1 MLKHL
6 TIAAFAAAL
15 SLGSA
20 IAVSAETIKLRAT
33 ANSNENDED
42 YDGLVVFKN
51 HVEQASNGAI
61 EVELFI
67 GTQLCS
73 NGSECL
79 AGIADGNIDIV
90 IQTSGGTANIFP
102 FVQVLDLPY
111 LMSDDRVAEAV
122 LANGSSF
129 VQTMQD
135 MVAESSDG
143 AVRLM
148 TIGNTGGWRN
158 FANTQRRVTQPSD
171 MEGLKIRTV
180 VADLPQELVKAL
192 GASPTP
198 IPWPELFTSFQTGV
212 VEGSKNGITDIMNM
226 KFPDAGLQ
234 YVTLDGHAYM
244 GALWFMNNDR
254 FMSLDPALRNVVS
267 DGFYALQQAT
277 FASPK
282 RKSIQAYQDFQ
293 AGGGDIYVPTP
304 GEKAMFKESAS
315 PVYDWFKSNV
325 DGGARIYD
333 ALVAAVAEVEGRHR
347 KGPDGGHA
355 VGVRHQESSVAP
367 HRGDRFLSSHGNDNV
382 TAMRNRSRVR
392 EPCGIAGLRS
402 R

>member
-1 MLKHL
+1 MLKTL
-6 TIAAFAAAL
+6 TLAGLSAAFLAGTAL
-15 SLGSA
+15 TALA
-20 IAVSAETIKLRAT
+20 DAHAEKITIRAT

-42 YDGLVVFKN
+42 YDGLIVFKN

-61 EVELFI
+61 EVEMFI

-73 NGSECL
+73 NGAECMQ
-79 AGIADGNIDIV
+79 GVADGSIDV
-90 IQTSGGTANIFP
+90 YVSTSGGTSGIFP

-111 LMSDDRVAEAV
+111 LMADDRVAEAV
-122 LANGSSF
+122 LENGSEF
-129 VQTMQD
+129 VTTMQD
-135 MVAESSDG
+135 MVEETSGG
-143 AVRLM
+143 AIKLM

-158 FANTQRRVTQPSD
+158 FANTQRRVQSPSD

-212 VEGSKNGITDIMNM
+212 VEGSKNGITDIMGM

-244 GALWFMNNDR
+244 GALWFMNSEKFNGMEDDMKR
-254 FMSLDPALRNVVS
+254 VVV
-267 DGFYALQQAT
+267 DGFYQLQQAT

-293 AGGGDIYVPTP
+293 AGGGDLYVPTAE
-304 GEKAMFKESAS
+304 EKEAFKEAAA
-315 PVYDWFKSNV
+315 PVFDWFKANV
-325 DGGARIYD
+325 DGGEAVFDAMNNTVATVTEDIEAAR
-333 ALVAAVAEVEGRHR
+333 AATL
-347 KGPDGGHA
+347 D
-355 VGVRHQESSVAP
+355 
-367 HRGDRFLSSHGNDNV
+367 
-382 TAMRNRSRVR
+382 
-392 EPCGIAGLRS
+392 
-402 R
+402 

>member
-1 MLKHL
+1 MLKKAL
-6 TIAAFAAAL
+6 KTAAL
-15 SLGSA
+15 AAMMAGTALTA
-20 IAVSAETIKLRAT
+20 ATAADYKIRAT

-51 HVEQASNGAI
+51 YVEAASNGAI

-73 NGSECL
+73 NGAECL
-79 AGIADGNIDIV
+79 QGVADGSIDV
-90 IQTSGGTANIFP
+90 FVSTSSGAAGLFP
-102 FVQVLDLPY
+102 YVQVMDLPY
-111 LMSDDRVAEAV
+111 LMSDDRI
-122 LANGSSF
+122 
-129 VQTMQD
+129 
-135 MVAESSDG
+135 AESVLSGEFTRTMRDMALEDSG
-143 AVRLM
+143 DTIRLM

-158 FANTQRRVTQPSD
+158 FANTKRRIAEPSD

-212 VEGSKNGITDIMNM
+212 VEGSKNGITDIMGM
-226 KFPDAGLQ
+226 KFPDAGLK

-244 GALWFMNNDR
+244 GAMWWMSNQNFMAMPEDMR
-254 FMSLDPALRNVVS
+254 RVVV

-282 RKSIQAYQDFQ
+282 RKSIAAYEEFV
-293 AGGGDIYVPTP
+293 AGGGDLYVPTP
-304 GEKAMFKESAS
+304 AQKAAFKEAAT

-325 DGGARIYD
+325 SRGDEIFT
-333 ALVAAVAEVEGRHR
+333 ALTEAVAEAEAEIGADLA
-347 KGPDGGHA
+347 KD
-355 VGVRHQESSVAP
+355 
-367 HRGDRFLSSHGNDNV
+367 LN
-382 TAMRNRSRVR
+382 
-392 EPCGIAGLRS
+392 
-402 R
+402 

>member
-1 MLKHL
+1 MLKTALKTL
-6 TIAAFAAAL
+6 TVAAMLAGSALSAAA
-15 SLGSA
+15 A
-20 IAVSAETIKLRAT
+20 DYTLRAT

-51 HVEQASNGAI
+51 FVESASNGAI

-73 NGSECL
+73 NGAECL
-79 AGIADGNIDIV
+79 QGIAGGAIDIY
-90 IQTSGGTANIFP
+90 ISTSGGASGIFP
-102 FVQVLDLPY
+102 YVQVLDLPY
-111 LMSDDRVAEAV
+111 MMSDDRIAEHV
-122 LANGSSF
+122 LSGDF
-129 VQTMQD
+129 VRTMRTMALED
-135 MVAESSDG
+135 SDNSI
-143 AVRLM
+143 RLM

-158 FANTQRRVTQPSD
+158 FANTKRRIAAPAD

-180 VADLPQELVKAL
+180 VADLPQVLVKAL

-212 VEGSKNGITDIMNM
+212 VEGSKNGITDIMGM

-244 GALWFMNNDR
+244 GALWWMNNEKFLSMPEDMR
-254 FMSLDPALRNVVS
+254 RVVL

-282 RKSIQAYQDFQ
+282 RKSIQAYEDFV
-293 AGGGDIYVPTP
+293 AGGGDLYVPTP
-304 GEKAMFKESAS
+304 AEKAAFKEAAA

-325 DGGARIYD
+325 GRGEEIFGALEEAVQAAETDINGAR
-333 ALVAAVAEVEGRHR
+333 AA
-347 KGPDGGHA
+347 D
-355 VGVRHQESSVAP
+355 
-367 HRGDRFLSSHGNDNV
+367 LN
-382 TAMRNRSRVR
+382 
-392 EPCGIAGLRS
+392 
-402 R
+402 